1 MRYYWRQMADFTSM
15 LKDID
20 HVLLAMPRGEEDAAR
35 AFYGNLLGLNEIEK
49 PLNLRA
55 RGGVWFELGTK
66 QLHLGVESNFT
77 PAKKAHPAFR
87 VDDLDFLKEKL
98 VTAGFPI
105 TYDEPLYGYDRFFSH
120 DPFGNRLEFLRPLR

>member
-1 MRYYWRQMADFTSM
+1 MEEFLSM
-15 LKDID
+15 LNDID

-55 RGGVWFELGTK
+55 RGGVWFMLGTK
-66 QLHLGVESNFT
+66 QLHLGVEPNFI

-87 VDDLDFLKEKL
+87 VHDFDLLKEKL

-105 TYDEPLYGYDRFFSH
+105 IDDEPLHGYDRFFSN